1 MYNNR
6 ITGFIPMVDGDG
18 VKHTVEVS
26 VLVDLDNGEFV
37 LTAAL
42 DGELFTGM
50 TCTEDHG
57 IYTLKIGI
65 Q

>member
-18 VKHTVEVS
+18 VKHTMEVS
-26 VLVDLDNGEFV
+26 VLVDWDNGQFV
-37 LTAAL
+37 LTAAY

-50 TCTEDHG
+50 TCTEDNG
-57 IYTLKIGI
+57 IYTLQIGVH
-65 Q
+65 